1 MGKTIIEKIFSEHAG
16 RDVAVNE
23 DILIYPDLTCAYELP
38 AYMERFPAQ
47 MKEFGVEKPKHP
59 ERVVIGLDHCY
70 PGGTPEEQEIHK
82 ITWAFVKKFGYHI
95 IEGEGIS
102 HQVIAE
108 RFLKPG
114 MIVTHHDGHA
124 CLFGALCAAL
134 FPLSAGII
142 EPLAMESLY
151 LTCPPTVRV
160 NFHGALSKGVAAR
173 DVQMWMLQQIGPS
186 GAMNACVEMGGDGFA
201 SLTMDDRF
209 TICNQVMFLGA
220 KTAVCEQDEHTWS
233 YLRKY
238 GVQWD
243 KSYSPDADAV
253 YWKTFDINLDEIPPM
268 LLAPPKPANVHRIDD
283 FIGRPVQ
290 AGLVGSCASGRIED
304 FKQVLEILDGKHV
317 KEGFRLVCVPSTIR
331 LQQELVENGMMA
343 KLIRCGARMHYPS
356 CDFCYG
362 KMAPL
367 ATEET
372 CLADAQINAPGRLG
386 SKQAEIFTASP
397 YAIAAAELTGEITDP
412 RGVL

>member
-209 TICNQVMFLGA
+209 TIRSCSWEQRQRFVSRTSIHGHICASMGSNGISH
-220 KTAVCEQDEHTWS
+220 TA
-233 YLRKY
+233 RM
-238 GVQWD
+238 
-243 KSYSPDADAV
+243 
-253 YWKTFDINLDEIPPM
+253 PM
-268 LLAPPKPANVHRIDD
+268 Q
-283 FIGRPVQ
+283 FIGKLLTLIWMRSLRCCWHLPSLQ
-290 AGLVGSCASGRIED
+290 MYIALMISLVVR
-304 FKQVLEILDGKHV
+304 FKRD
-317 KEGFRLVCVPSTIR
+317 
-331 LQQELVENGMMA
+331 
-343 KLIRCGARMHYPS
+343 
-356 CDFCYG
+356 
-362 KMAPL
+362 
-367 ATEET
+367 
-372 CLADAQINAPGRLG
+372 
-386 SKQAEIFTASP
+386 
-397 YAIAAAELTGEITDP
+397 
-412 RGVL
+412 